1 MSSLRIAL
9 AQINPTMGDFKT
21 NTAKIKRNIIQA
33 RKADADLV
41 VCPEMVICGYP
52 PEDLLLQSGFLA
64 ANEAA
69 RQEVARETQAITT
82 VVGLAY
88 GGHGKTF
95 NSAALMDEGKLL
107 DVYHKIELPNYGV
120 FDEKR
125 YFAPGRQPCFFE
137 LGSWRIAI
145 TICEDLWIENGVA
158 ESVIQRQKVDLIV
171 NLAASP
177 FHAGKQSVRQK
188 ILNRIAQRSRAY
200 VAYVNLVGGQD
211 ELVFDGNSMIINPR
225 GEIVAG
231 AGSFSEELLLADIE
245 KPSRLASPRPA
256 SPKSGEYDGGLRI
269 KRPLKSNRKAIRI
282 KPVAKKNRLE
292 NIYSALVLGTRDYVK
307 KNGFKKAVIGLS
319 GGIDSSLTA
328 AIATAALGCENV
340 IGLTMPSQYTSVAT
354 RSDAGRI
361 AENFRIRLFTVPIKP
376 IFAAYQKTLSGS
388 WGPAPGG
395 IANENLQARIR
406 GNILMAFSNRFGWLV
421 LTTGNKSEVAVGYCT
436 LYGDMAGGLAVIKDV
451 PKTLVYELAQHVN
464 EAAGRELI
472 PQSIMERPPSA
483 ELRPDQKD
491 EDSLPPY
498 GVLDPILKEYVEEDR
513 ALEEIIAEDFKKST
527 VLEIIQ
533 RVDRSEYKRRQ
544 SPPGIKITPKAFGRD
559 RRLPITNQYRP

>member
-1 MSSLRIAL
+1 MSTLRIAL
-9 AQINPTMGDFKT
+9 AQINPTMGDFKA

-33 RKADADLV
+33 RKANADLI

-52 PEDLLLQSGFLA
+52 PEDLLLKPGFLA
-64 ANEAA
+64 DNEAA
-69 RQEVARETQAITT
+69 RQELVRETQAITA

-88 GGHGKTF
+88 GGNDKLF

-107 DVYHKIELPNYGV
+107 DVYHKVELPNYGV

-125 YFAPGRQPCFFE
+125 YFAPGCQPCFFE
-137 LGSWRIAI
+137 LSSWRIAI

-158 ESVIQRQKVDLIV
+158 ENFIQRHKVDLIV
-171 NLAASP
+171 NLSASP
-177 FHAGKQSVRQK
+177 FHAGKQSARQK
-188 ILNRIAQRSRAY
+188 ILNGIARRNRAY

-211 ELVFDGNSMIINPR
+211 ELVFDGHSMIISPQ
-225 GEIVAG
+225 GELVNG
-231 AGSFSEELLLADIE
+231 AGTFIEQLLLTDIE
-245 KPSRLASPRPA
+245 KPSRRVSHRPV
-256 SPKSGEYDGGLRI
+256 SPKSGAGIRI
-269 KRPLKSNRKAIRI
+269 KRPLKTNRKPLRI
-282 KPVAKKNRLE
+282 TPVAQKKRLE

-307 KNGFKKAVIGLS
+307 KNGFKKTVIGLS

-340 IGLTMPSQYTSVAT
+340 MGLTMPSQYTSPAT
-354 RSDAGRI
+354 RSDAARI
-361 AENFRIRLFTVPIKP
+361 AKNFRMQMFTVPIKP
-376 IFAAYQKTLSGS
+376 IFAVYRKALSEYF
-388 WGPAPGG
+388 GPAPGG
-395 IANENLQARIR
+395 IAHENLQARIR

-464 EAAGRELI
+464 KAAGRELI
-472 PQSIMERPPSA
+472 PQSVMERPPSA
-483 ELRPDQKD
+483 ELRPNQKD

-498 GVLDPILKEYVEEDR
+498 SVLDPILKEYVEEDR
-513 ALEEIIAEDFKKST
+513 ALEEIIAKGFKKPT
-527 VLEIIQ
+527 VLEIIR
-533 RVDRSEYKRRQ
+533 RVDGSEYKRRQ

>member
-1 MSSLRIAL
+1 MSILRIAL
-9 AQINPTMGDFKT
+9 AQINPTMGDFKA

-33 RKADADLV
+33 RKANADLI

-52 PEDLLLQSGFLA
+52 PEDLLLKPGFLA
-64 ANEAA
+64 DNEAA
-69 RQEVARETQAITT
+69 RQELVRETQAITA

-88 GGHGKTF
+88 GGNDKLF

-158 ESVIQRQKVDLIV
+158 ENFIQRHKVDLIV
-171 NLAASP
+171 NLSASP

-188 ILNRIAQRSRAY
+188 ILNGIARRNRAY

-211 ELVFDGNSMIINPR
+211 ELVFDGHSMIISPL
-225 GEIVAG
+225 GEPLNRAG
-231 AGSFSEELLLADIE
+231 TFIEQLLLTDIE
-245 KPSRLASPRPA
+245 KPSRCASSRPA
-256 SPKSGEYDGGLRI
+256 SPKSGADIRI
-269 KRPLKSNRKAIRI
+269 VRPLKTNRKPIRI
-282 KPVAKKNRLE
+282 TPVAQKDRLE
-292 NIYSALVLGTRDYVK
+292 NIYSALLLGTRDYVK
-307 KNGFKKAVIGLS
+307 KNGFKKTVIGLS

-328 AIATAALGCENV
+328 AIATAALGSENV
-340 IGLTMPSQYTSVAT
+340 IGLTMPSQYTSTAT
-354 RSDAGRI
+354 RSDAARI
-361 AENFRIRLFTVPIKP
+361 AENFRMQMFTVPIKP
-376 IFAAYQKTLSGS
+376 IFAAYRRTLAESF
-388 WGPAPGG
+388 GPAPGG
-395 IANENLQARIR
+395 IAHENLQARIR

-436 LYGDMAGGLAVIKDV
+436 LYGDMAGGLSVIKDV

-464 EAAGRELI
+464 KAAGRELI
-472 PQSIMERPPSA
+472 PQSVMERPPSA
-483 ELRPDQKD
+483 ELRPNQKD

-498 GVLDPILKEYVEEDR
+498 SVLDPILKEYVEEDR
-513 ALEEIIAEDFKKST
+513 ALEEIIAKGFKKPT

-559 RRLPITNQYRP
+559 RRLPITNQYRT